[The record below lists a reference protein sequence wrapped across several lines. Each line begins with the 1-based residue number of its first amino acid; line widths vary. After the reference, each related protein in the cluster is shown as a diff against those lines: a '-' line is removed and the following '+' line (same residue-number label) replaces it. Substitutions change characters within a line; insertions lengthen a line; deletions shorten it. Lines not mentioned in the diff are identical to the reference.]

1 MIPIREHVL
10 KLIWQVAFI
19 CWKDSEIFSDFKLKS
34 EPTSYPLALLLGLLF
49 CKKAGSERK
58 LTSNAKCAADKTYG
72 GNHTWSSQRLLIQGA
87 IYAGFPGTIFK
98 LKRPVLYFLY
108 LSACSSFMST
118 DSLGP
123 CSGPGETSN
132 AEKNL
137 GEERKEEKRSFRFPR
152 VSYPYLDWHIF
163 TNKARF
169 EMRCAMGTC
178 RRHKVTGTLSSS
190 TV

>member
-1 MIPIREHVL
+1 MTGSLHLLKRFRNLFRFQAEIRTNFL
-10 KLIWQVAFI
+10 SSSSSSGFI
-19 CWKDSEIFSDFKLKS
+19 ILQEGC
-34 EPTSYPLALLLGLLF
+34 
-49 CKKAGSERK
+49 SERK
-58 LTSNAKCAADKTYG
+58 LTSSSKCAADKTYG

-87 IYAGFPGTIFK
+87 IYAGFPGTVSK

-152 VSYPYLDWHIF
+152 VSYPYL
-163 TNKARF
+163 
-169 EMRCAMGTC
+169 E
-178 RRHKVTGTLSSS
+178 
-190 TV
+190 

>member
-1 MIPIREHVL
+1 MGACSEADLTGSLHLLKRFRNLFRFQAEIRTNFL
-10 KLIWQVAFI
+10 SSSSSSGFI
-19 CWKDSEIFSDFKLKS
+19 ILQEGC
-34 EPTSYPLALLLGLLF
+34 
-49 CKKAGSERK
+49 SERK
-58 LTSNAKCAADKTYG
+58 LTSNAKCAADKMYG

-87 IYAGFPGTIFK
+87 IYAGFPGTISK

-137 GEERKEEKRSFRFPR
+137 GEERKEEKRSFHFPR
-152 VSYPYLDWHIF
+152 VSYPYL
-163 TNKARF
+163 
-169 EMRCAMGTC
+169 E
-178 RRHKVTGTLSSS
+178 
-190 TV
+190 